1 VTDEKRK
8 KLLDVP
14 ADLLDR
20 VTSLGK
26 RNHRSA
32 NAEIVVAIE
41 ERLEREAHRL
51 SDLDP
56 TRKDS
61 SHAREENRIG
71 DPHRRG
77 R

>member
-1 VTDEKRK
+1 MTEKRYK
-8 KLLDVP
+8 NLEVP

-26 RNHRSA
+26 ANRRSA

-41 ERLEREAHRL
+41 ERLEREEKAE
-51 SDLDP
+51 P
-56 TRKDS
+56 
-61 SHAREENRIG
+61 
-71 DPHRRG
+71 RRSK